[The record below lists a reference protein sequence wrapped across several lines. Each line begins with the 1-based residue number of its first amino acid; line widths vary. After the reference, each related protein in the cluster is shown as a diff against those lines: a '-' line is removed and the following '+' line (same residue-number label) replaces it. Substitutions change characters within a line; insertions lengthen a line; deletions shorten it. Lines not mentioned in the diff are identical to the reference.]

1 MPVPDFQS
9 LMLPILKALS
19 ENEETSNSKIRNRV
33 MTSEGLTVSDTEE
46 MLPSGKQSILTNRV
60 AWALS
65 HMRRAGLVHR
75 ARRGVYKLSPE
86 GTKLLSNDRHRVD
99 MKTLKGYESYREWL
113 KSTGSETEGNTSEP
127 TDTGDSGVPI
137 TETLEKAFQNLKK
150 ELAADLLGR
159 IQNLEPK
166 FLEQIVV
173 DLLIAMGYGGGD
185 SEMGSVDGQSGDHGI
200 DGTIREDKLGLDEV
214 YVQAKK
220 YAPGTKVGE
229 GELRNFAGA
238 IDAAGTSKGVFVTT
252 SSFTHAAKEYVNRSP
267 KRIVLIDGAQLA
279 NHMIDYNVGV
289 RTSTVYELKSLD
301 EDYFEPEYP

>member
-238 IDAAGTSKGVFVTT
+238 IDAAGTSK
-252 SSFTHAAKEYVNRSP
+252 AY
-267 KRIVLIDGAQLA
+267 L
-279 NHMIDYNVGV
+279 
-289 RTSTVYELKSLD
+289 
-301 EDYFEPEYP
+301 